1 MNFTM
6 AAEFPLMCLFL
17 QSQMNDQ
24 RDAGTPWWWNSL
36 RIIHAVHKKK
46 RSEAWFYLVKLFL
59 PQLIRQHQG
68 NNAVACIWYYCAF
81 IPLNANKSFPES
93 FISLTLA
100 FGWNA
105 VVLFYF
111 PLHICLCSPG
121 WTIRGRVQIKKCVF
135 QCDTGALWYYTVTQQ
150 PTVALYVWSQLTP
163 SHCLADIHPT
173 RSSASAPIG
182 RAGRDGRD
190 ATWVKTTPPA
200 TVRAGSNINGN

>member
-1 MNFTM
+1 MRF
-6 AAEFPLMCLFL
+6 
-17 QSQMNDQ
+17 
-24 RDAGTPWWWNSL
+24 
-36 RIIHAVHKKK
+36 IKKK

-59 PQLIRQHQG
+59 PQLMRQHGHQG

-135 QCDTGALWYYTVTQQ
+135 QSDTGALWYYTVTQQ
-150 PTVALYVWSQLTP
+150 PNRSLCLITAHTVSLPRWHSPDPGARPAHQS
-163 SHCLADIHPT
+163 
-173 RSSASAPIG
+173 
-182 RAGRDGRD
+182 AGRSKR
-190 ATWVKTTPPA
+190 
-200 TVRAGSNINGN
+200 SLS